1 MEKKNLWMV
10 IIIVAGFL
18 GYMMGYSVPPF
29 LEVGF
34 GDNIDLLEEGAP
46 LPDDILKQY
55 EHLYEDEEE
64 E

>member
-18 GYMMGYSVPPF
+18 GFMMGYSVPPF

-34 GDNIDLLEEGAP
+34 GDNIDLLEE
-46 LPDDILKQY
+46 
-55 EHLYEDEEE
+55 DEYIKHVTLLDNEE
-64 E
+64 